1 MDIQSTTS
9 VAAENTVAKIIKS
22 IKVQRA
28 ETAGASSGKGASTV
42 RLGGASG
49 CLLCHCRWLHNS
61 RLRPPASPSNAAARR
76 SEPTALCLST
86 GASLLTPPTPAGT
99 FTFTH
104 VQVWKATEE
113 MESLWRSVVH
123 FERDDLYTWGG
134 SVFRP
139 RRRLL
144 LFIHLYMNHL

>member
-61 RLRPPASPSNAAARR
+61 RLRPPASPSPAAA
-76 SEPTALCLST
+76 
-86 GASLLTPPTPAGT
+86 ASLRAHGALSVYRGEPSHTAHSRGNFHLHSCPSVESNEA
-99 FTFTH
+99 
-104 VQVWKATEE
+104 

-139 RRRLL
+139 RRCLL